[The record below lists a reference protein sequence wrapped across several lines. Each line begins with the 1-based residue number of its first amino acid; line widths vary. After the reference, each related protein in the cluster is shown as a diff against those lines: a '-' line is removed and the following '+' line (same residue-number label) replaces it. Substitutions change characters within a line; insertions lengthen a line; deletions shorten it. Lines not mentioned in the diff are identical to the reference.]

1 MLGQAPGLGH
11 VAVDVLEE
19 RVEGRRGSV
28 LHLLVFD
35 INKWRSLLTPEPEN
49 RRDFDG
55 EPRSTGTITSLV
67 SDSMTGTHNF
77 DTGLCFVNGEW

>member
-1 MLGQAPGLGH
+1 MLGQGPGLGH

-28 LHLLVFD
+28 LHLLVLD
-35 INKWRSLLTPEPEN
+35 INKWRSLLTPKPEN

-55 EPRSTGTITSLV
+55 EPRSTGTI
-67 SDSMTGTHNF
+67 
-77 DTGLCFVNGEW
+77 